1 MVKTPR
7 FRKDILTPYIGY
19 LKKTSVIHKQELAIN
34 TDIFGSHLRPSFY
47 FGVIFYYL
55 ICRSSI
61 LFCFLGLHMEHIEA
75 YGGSQDRGLI
85 RASAAGP

>member
-47 FGVIFYYL
+47 FGVT
-55 ICRSSI
+55 
-61 LFCFLGLHMEHIEA
+61 FLLLN
-75 YGGSQDRGLI
+75 R
-85 RASAAGP
+85 